1 MDEQVLDVE
10 ENEEELDDDELG
22 LEEGEVG
29 EGGGKGQ
36 ELVQEAALVVQ
47 SEA

>member
-10 ENEEELDDDELG
+10 ENEGEQDDDELG
-22 LEEGEVG
+22 LEEGE
-29 EGGGKGQ
+29 GGGRGQ

>member
-10 ENEEELDDDELG
+10 ENEGELDDDELG
-22 LEEGEVG
+22 LEEKVG
-29 EGGGKGQ
+29 EGGGRGQ